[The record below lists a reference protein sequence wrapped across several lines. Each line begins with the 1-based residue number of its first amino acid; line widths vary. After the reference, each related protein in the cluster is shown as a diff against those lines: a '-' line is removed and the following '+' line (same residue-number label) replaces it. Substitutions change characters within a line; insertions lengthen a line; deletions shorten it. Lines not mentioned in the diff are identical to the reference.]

1 MKTMFLARP
10 VATTLALAALL
21 LPAAVL
27 AAKNATPSGAAQTG
41 AAQLG
46 SVQTGTA
53 QTAPETH
60 PLGDIPD
67 SQAFVRYITASA
79 GYSLEVPEGWA
90 RSGSG
95 AGITFTSKLNQVALH
110 SSLASPALTLAFVRS
125 GILAPLA
132 KADPSLKVT
141 TLKTVQLPAGPAI
154 LARFT
159 SAGASNEVT
168 GRKET
173 LENDLYVITRGAK
186 QLVVRLSAP
195 LNSDNV
201 DAWNQIAH
209 SVVWK

>member
-67 SQAFVRYITASA
+67 SQAYVRYTNASA